1 MADRTGQGT
10 RHDPAE
16 WVACGQ
22 RGPGRPKVGGEAVN
36 VSLPPAHVAGLDAIA
51 AARSVKRNDILR
63 EAVAFYLR
71 HHQAV
76 TGRETTEASDA

>member
-1 MADRTGQGT
+1 MPKQRDR
-10 RHDPAE
+10 DE
-16 WVACGQ
+16 WTAYGQ

-51 AARSVKRNDILR
+51 AARGVKRSDILR

-71 HHQAV
+71 HHQA
-76 TGRETTEASDA
+76 TAQATEPERPI

>member
-1 MADRTGQGT
+1 MMADRTGRGK
-10 RHDPAE
+10 RYDPAE
-16 WVACGQ
+16 WTAYGQ

-51 AARSVKRNDILR
+51 AARSVKRSDILR

-71 HHQAV
+71 HHRATQA
-76 TGRETTEASDA
+76 TEPDRPPV

>member
-16 WVACGQ
+16 WVAYGQ

>member
-1 MADRTGQGT
+1 MAERPA
-10 RHDPAE
+10 RRKRRDPDE
-16 WVACGQ
+16 WTAYGQ

-36 VSLPPAHVAGLDAIA
+36 VSRPPAHVARLDAIA

-76 TGRETTEASDA
+76 TPDVPRG